1 MSVVRIHPAV
11 PEKMSNKNIKP
22 TKELPSGFTD
32 RNEAELIIRDYVI
45 SKIRNVMISYGFEYL
60 ETPSFEFSESI
71 GKFLPDKERP
81 DEGVFSFR
89 DENKWLSLRYDL
101 TAPLA
106 RYVAKNFLE
115 IPKPFKRYQ
124 LGTVWRLSLI
134 HIWRCRRIERCRS
147 RWSPYH

>member
-45 SKIRNVMISYGFEYL
+45 SKIRKVMIGYGFEYL

-81 DEGVFSFR
+81 DEGIFSFE
-89 DENKWLSLRYDL
+89 DDKKWLSLRYDL

-106 RYVAKNFLE
+106 RYVAKNFQ
-115 IPKPFKRYQ
+115 F
-124 LGTVWRLSLI
+124 
-134 HIWRCRRIERCRS
+134 
-147 RWSPYH
+147 